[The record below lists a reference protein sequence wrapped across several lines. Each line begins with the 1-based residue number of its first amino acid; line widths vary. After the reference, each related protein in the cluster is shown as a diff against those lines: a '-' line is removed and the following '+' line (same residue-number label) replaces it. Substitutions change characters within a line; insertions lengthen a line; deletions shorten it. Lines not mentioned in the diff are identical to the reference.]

1 MASTW
6 RPFGKGCVISMA
18 ENTNR
23 MGVVGER
30 DAVLAFKAV
39 GMRVIPVQTP
49 AETTAALH
57 KLSTEGVPVIF
68 ITETC
73 AQQVPEALEKY
84 KTMPGTAVI
93 PIPGSRGSNGL
104 GMSRVRANVE
114 KAIGADIL
122 FNNEKEGV

>member
-1 MASTW
+1 
-6 RPFGKGCVISMA
+6 
-18 ENTNR
+18 
-23 MGVVGER
+23 MGSEMCIR
-30 DAVLAFKAV
+30 D
-39 GMRVIPVQTP
+39 R
-49 AETTAALH
+49 
-57 KLSTEGVPVIF
+57 
-68 ITETC
+68 
-73 AQQVPEALEKY
+73 Y